1 MGNLKIKISVLLIF
15 FLLFSLV
22 QISNATD
29 YSGTDFVVKDPVLDS
44 GQKSSTSSSFNLGQS
59 VSQTAIGKSTS
70 TSFQL
75 WSGFQYFFTAN
86 SNTLAATAGN
96 GQVSLSWSVPQTF
109 LGVQVGGYEVGV
121 GTSPGV
127 LVYENVGNVT
137 SFVKTGLS
145 NGTLY
150 YFKVK
155 AKTTGGFFLVFSNQ
169 TSATPTGSIAP
180 GGGGGGGGG
189 SSYPIVFSGL
199 AYPNA
204 KVYLLKD
211 SQLQS
216 EVIAD
221 SEGVFSINTAVNSS
235 GSFSFALYAQD
246 IKGLRSNFLTVLVNV
261 NSGTTSVTDLILPPT
276 IYLDKT
282 EVKKGDVL
290 KLLGFSAPNAD
301 LAVNISGIAS
311 EQLTTKSNSLG
322 EYVLELSTSSTSLGK
337 YFLQAKT
344 IIGNLSSIFSQKLS
358 FLVGTENVPTPEIGQ
373 CPQRADFNND
383 CRVNLIDFSILAFWF
398 KKTSVPKEID
408 LNSDAQADLIDFS
421 ILAYYW
427 TG

>member
-1 MGNLKIKISVLLIF
+1 
-15 FLLFSLV
+15 
-22 QISNATD
+22 
-29 YSGTDFVVKDPVLDS
+29 
-44 GQKSSTSSSFNLGQS
+44 
-59 VSQTAIGKSTS
+59 
-70 TSFQL
+70 L

-86 SNTLAATAGN
+86 TNTLAATAGN

-155 AKTTGGFFLVFSNQ
+155 AKTTGGLFLVFSNQ
-169 TSATPTGSIAP
+169 TSSTPTGSVVP
-180 GGGGGGGGG
+180 SGGGGGGGGG
-189 SSYPIVFSGL
+189 SYPIVFSGL

-204 KVYLLKD
+204 KVFLLKD

-221 SEGVFSINTAVNSS
+221 SEGIFSINTAVNSS

-246 IKGLRSNFLTVLVNV
+246 VKGLRSNFLTVLVNV
-261 NSGTTSVTDLILPPT
+261 NSGTTNVKDLILPPT
-276 IYLDKT
+276 VYLDKT

-290 KLLGFSAPNAD
+290 KLSGFSAPNAD
-301 LAVNISGIAS
+301 LAVNISGSVS

-322 EYVLELSTSSTSLGK
+322 EYVLELSTTATPLGK
-337 YFLQAKT
+337 YFIQVKT
-344 IIGNLSSIFSQKLS
+344 ILGSLASIFSHKLS

-398 KKTSVPKEID
+398 KKTPVPKEID
-408 LNSDAQADLIDFS
+408 LNSDGQADLIDFS